1 MKVENW
7 MMNYVE
13 WAFWILLFVIFYAYL
28 GYGIVLLLLLKIKRL
43 FVKPKNLKNEDF
55 EPEVTLFVAAYNEA
69 DYIREKVE
77 NTLAID
83 YPRDKLRIVFVTD
96 GSDDGTPEILKE
108 YDGISVYHRGPRA
121 GKIGAINRGMGY
133 VISPIVIFSD
143 ANAMLNKEVVREM
156 VRHYQDPKVGCVA
169 GEKRILKKE
178 TDTASGA
185 GEGIYWKYESA
196 LKKMDAA
203 LNSAIGAA
211 GELFSIRT
219 SLFEPV
225 EKDTLLD
232 DFMISMRIATR
243 GYKIV
248 YEPGAYASESASASI
263 ADEMKRKVR
272 ICAGGLQSIVR
283 LKALLN
289 PFKYGLLTFQY
300 VSHRVLRWTLV
311 PLFLLLIIPLNYILM
326 QYNQGIYTL
335 LLYGQAAF
343 YMAALIGWFMEKRS
357 LRNKLVF
364 VPFYFSIMNIAAFR
378 GFFRYVKGR
387 QSVLWERANRAGA

>member
-1 MKVENW
+1 MK
-7 MMNYVE
+7 YVE
-13 WAFWILLFVIFYAYL
+13 LTFWILLFVIFYSYL
-28 GYGIVLLLLLKIKRL
+28 GYGITLVLMLRIKKL
-43 FVKPKNLKNEDF
+43 FTKTKSLEEKPLQ
-55 EPEVTLFVAAYNEA
+55 PEVTMLIAAYNEA
-69 DYIREKVE
+69 AYLKEKVE

-83 YPRDKLRIVFVTD
+83 YPREKLKIVFVTD
-96 GSDDGTPEILKE
+96 GSDDGSHDILGAYE
-108 YDGISVYHRGPRA
+108 GISVYHQAPRV
-121 GKIGAINRGMGY
+121 GKIGAINRGMDF
-133 VISPIVIFSD
+133 VTTPIVIFSD
-143 ANAMLNKEVVREM
+143 ANAMLNKEVVKEM
-156 VRHYQDPKVGCVA
+156 VKHYQNENVGCVA

-178 TDTASGA
+178 FDTASGA
-185 GEGIYWKYESA
+185 GEGIYWKYESG
-196 LKKMDAA
+196 LKKMDSD

-232 DFMISMRIATR
+232 DFIISMRIAAR

-263 ADEMKRKVR
+263 ADEMKRKIR

-283 LKALLN
+283 LKGLLN
-289 PFKYGLLTFQY
+289 PFKYGLLSFQY

-311 PLFLLLIIPLNYILM
+311 PLFLALIIPLNYTLM
-326 QYNQGIYTL
+326 LYKQGIYTL
-335 LLYGQAAF
+335 LLYGQVGF
-343 YMAALIGWFMEKRS
+343 YAAALLGWFLEQRS

-378 GFFRYVKGR
+378 GFFRYMKGK
-387 QSVLWERANRAGA
+387 QSVLWERANRANT

>member
-1 MKVENW
+1 MKVESW

-13 WAFWILLFVIFYAYL
+13 WAFWIFLFVIFYAYL

-43 FVKPKNLKNEDF
+43 FVKPKNLKKEAF

-185 GEGIYWKYESA
+185 GEGIYWRYESA

-232 DFMISMRIATR
+232 DFMISMRIAAR

-311 PLFLLLIIPLNYILM
+311 PLFLLLIIPLNYFLM
-326 QYNQGIYTL
+326 HYNQGIYTL
-335 LLYGQAAF
+335 LLYGQVAF
-343 YMAALIGWFMEKRS
+343 YVAALIGWFMEKRS

-387 QSVLWERANRAGA
+387 QSVLWERANRAGV

>member
-1 MKVENW
+1 MKVESW

-13 WAFWILLFVIFYAYL
+13 WAFWIFLFVIFYAYL

-43 FVKPKNLKNEDF
+43 FVKPKNLKKEAF

-108 YDGISVYHRGPRA
+108 YEGISVYHRGPRA

-185 GEGIYWKYESA
+185 GEGIYWRYESA

-232 DFMISMRIATR
+232 DFMISMRIAAR

-311 PLFLLLIIPLNYILM
+311 PLFLLLIIPLNYFLM
-326 QYNQGIYTL
+326 HYNQGIYTL
-335 LLYGQAAF
+335 LLYGQVAF
-343 YMAALIGWFMEKRS
+343 YVAALIGWFMEKRS

-378 GFFRYVKGR
+378 GFIRYVKGR
-387 QSVLWERANRAGA
+387 QSVLWERANRAGV

>member
-1 MKVENW
+1 MEV
-7 MMNYVE
+7 V
-13 WAFWILLFVIFYAYL
+13 FWIFLFVIFYAYL
-28 GYGIVLLLLLKIKRL
+28 GYGIVLALMLKIKNL
-43 FVKPKNLKNEDF
+43 FSKGKPPEEQPF

-69 DYIREKVE
+69 GYIKDKVE

-83 YPRDKLRIVFVTD
+83 YPKDKLKITFVTD
-96 GSDDGTPEILKE
+96 GSDDGTPDILSQ
-108 YDGISVYHRGPRA
+108 YNGVSVYHQVPRA
-121 GKIGAINRGMGY
+121 GKIGAINRGMGF
-133 VISPIVIFSD
+133 VSSPIIIFSD
-143 ANAMLNKEVVREM
+143 ANAMLNKEVVKEM
-156 VRHYQDPKVGCVA
+156 VKHYRDPMVGCVA

-178 TDTASGA
+178 LDTASGA

-196 LKKMDAA
+196 LKKMDSD

-211 GELFSIRT
+211 GELFSIRAP
-219 SLFEPV
+219 LFEPV
-225 EKDTLLD
+225 EKDTILD
-232 DFMISMRIATR
+232 DFIISMRIAAR

-248 YEPGAYASESASASI
+248 YEPRAYASESASASI
-263 ADEMKRKVR
+263 GDEMKRKVR

-289 PFKYGLLTFQY
+289 PFRYGLLSFQY

-326 QYNQGIYTL
+326 LEIQGLYTL
-335 LLYGQAAF
+335 LLYGQAVF
-343 YMAALIGWFMEKRS
+343 YAAALVGWFLENRS

-387 QSVLWERANRAGA
+387 QSVLWERANRASG

>member
-1 MKVENW
+1 MKVESW

-13 WAFWILLFVIFYAYL
+13 WAFWIFLFVIFYAYL

-43 FVKPKNLKNEDF
+43 FVKPKNLKKEAF

-232 DFMISMRIATR
+232 DFMISMRIAAR

-311 PLFLLLIIPLNYILM
+311 PLFLLLIIPLNYFLM
-326 QYNQGIYTL
+326 HYNQGIYTL
-335 LLYGQAAF
+335 LLYGQVAF
-343 YMAALIGWFMEKRS
+343 YVAALIGWFMEKRS

-387 QSVLWERANRAGA
+387 QSVLWERANRAGV